1 MRRASSKV
9 ACAAAAACALA
20 GCQFARVADDGW
32 PWPQAEPV
40 EAARAAPY
48 KPAPKTLPAEIVF
61 ARTDGHDTGWQDELW
76 NLADEQAFD
85 HALRRRLAANGLRAG
100 IVTGPLP
107 PALAARLEPQAATS
121 AAGELPNAAADRPAV
136 TRRFLKL
143 LPGRDNEIV
152 AAAGVDELILLEHD
166 GGEVQGGTYRDATTF
181 FSLKAWPAAD
191 GRLQIELVPTVK
203 HGPLERAWVGEEGAF
218 RLETG
223 QKRQPLERLAI
234 AVAIPQGGMLVV
246 GPAGDASS
254 TVGDAFFGADSTRRG
269 RRLLVI
275 RPDGPPT
282 DPLFAEPVRD
292 EPIFDETVLSEPGDD
307 RPPVPAGMAN

>member
-1 MRRASSKV
+1 MRRASSNV

-20 GCQFARVADDGW
+20 GCQLARVADDGW
-32 PWPQAEPV
+32 PWPQAEPMEV
-40 EAARAAPY
+40 ARAALD
-48 KPAPKTLPAEIVF
+48 KPAPKTLAAEIVF

-100 IVTGPLP
+100 IVAGPLP
-107 PALAARLEPQAATS
+107 PALAARLEPQAAT
-121 AAGELPNAAADRPAV
+121 AGAGALPNAVADRPAV

-152 AAAGVDELILLEHD
+152 AAAGIDELILLEHD
-166 GGEVQGGTYRDATTF
+166 GGEVRGVTYRDATTF
-181 FSLKAWPAAD
+181 FALKAWPAAA

-223 QKRQPLERLAI
+223 QKRQPFNWLAI
-234 AVAIPQGGMLVV
+234 AVAIPQGGILVV

-254 TVGDAFFGADSTRRG
+254 TVGDAFFGIDSARRG
-269 RRLLVI
+269 RRLLAI
-275 RPDGPPT
+275 RPDGSPT
-282 DPLFAEPVRD
+282 DPFFDEPVFD
-292 EPIFDETVLSEPGDD
+292 EPALSEPGDE
-307 RPPVPAGMAN
+307 RPALPAGTAN